1 MNSHCG
7 WFENEY
13 GKDVYVK
20 RILIIPT
27 NKLSYEADFTHE
39 VEIMNK
45 KKIKQ
50 FKNAIKSFVKEFKP
64 YNIHEI
70 EDDKIQ
76 DFINA
81 NKLNVKDIESLYI
94 ESWIRKK

>member
-1 MNSHCG
+1 M
-7 WFENEY
+7 
-13 GKDVYVK
+13 
-20 RILIIPT
+20 
-27 NKLSYEADFTHE
+27 
-39 VEIMNK
+39 
-45 KKIKQ
+45 
-50 FKNAIKSFVKEFKP
+50 NAIKSFVKEFKL

-81 NKLNVKDIESLYI
+81 NKLNVKDIESLYT